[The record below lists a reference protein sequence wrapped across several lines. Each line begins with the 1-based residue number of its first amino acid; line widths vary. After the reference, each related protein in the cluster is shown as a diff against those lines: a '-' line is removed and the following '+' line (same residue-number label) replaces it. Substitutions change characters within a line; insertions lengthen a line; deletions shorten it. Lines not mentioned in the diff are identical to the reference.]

1 MPTDCHEHGPK
12 ERAIAKARHHGAQ
25 LVKDG
30 LYVEALRLIDA
41 GMNVARELDRKRELS
56 FLSELSVKAR
66 LLLVEELNTVGRA
79 SEAIRVC
86 IAGLKLLPG
95 EPALQGAVD
104 DTVPKVLAAE
114 EFLDVASTALALG
127 DLDDAHSSLTQALTL
142 DVASVRLGPL
152 LEAAADIAD
161 RQGESDMADSLL
173 HEASALGHFDRR
185 MQQQMLAG
193 QDEGSEHEGDANVL
207 DEVGALRCLSPS
219 KREEEGADA
228 AGVAAGVPSQA
239 ETTRTKAQ
247 AAAVPA
253 PAREPARQLEEPAR
267 EQQRVP
273 VDVVDQEILTP
284 WTD

>member
-1 MPTDCHEHGPK
+1 M
-12 ERAIAKARHHGAQ
+12 
-25 LVKDG
+25 
-30 LYVEALRLIDA
+30 
-41 GMNVARELDRKRELS
+41 
-56 FLSELSVKAR
+56 
-66 LLLVEELNTVGRA
+66 
-79 SEAIRVC
+79 
-86 IAGLKLLPG
+86 
-95 EPALQGAVD
+95 
-104 DTVPKVLAAE
+104 
-114 EFLDVASTALALG
+114 ALG
-127 DLDDAHSSLTQALTL
+127 DLEDAHSSLTQALTL

-185 MQQQMLAG
+185 MQQQMVAG
-193 QDEGSEHEGDANVL
+193 QDEGSEGDADVL

-273 VDVVDQEILTP
+273 VDVVDREILTP